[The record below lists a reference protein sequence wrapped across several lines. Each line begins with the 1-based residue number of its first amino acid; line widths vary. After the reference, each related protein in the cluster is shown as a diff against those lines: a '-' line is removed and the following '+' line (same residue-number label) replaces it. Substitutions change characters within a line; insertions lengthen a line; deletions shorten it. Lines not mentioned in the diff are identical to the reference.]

1 MSAEVFNPVQIETRI
16 HEISN
21 RIAEGVNLCDEK
33 YRAYLDA
40 DREYDHAY
48 AKAYMSFSGA
58 AHAKKYQAELDTQTE
73 RAARDVADAA
83 YRYVD
88 RRTKAYQDELRA
100 FQSIGAS
107 VRQAYGVAGRG
118 EGA

>member
-1 MSAEVFNPVQIETRI
+1 MTADVFNPVQIETRI

-21 RIAEGVNLCDEK
+21 RIAEGVNLCNERYK
-33 YRAYLDA
+33 EFLEA
-40 DREYDHAY
+40 DRLYDRKFAF
-48 AKAYMSFSGA
+48 AYMAYSGP
-58 AHAKKYQAELDTQTE
+58 AHAKKYQAELDTRDE
-73 RAARDVADAA
+73 REARDVADAA

-107 VRQAYGVAGRG
+107 VRQAYAVAGRG